1 MSTTDTIDNF
11 ADGLEPNLV
20 AVCAKLRETIDRN
33 LPQASSKLWHAIPVW
48 FVGENAVVGYDIRK
62 TGIVLMFWNGQH
74 FKTPGLEAS
83 GSFHVGQIHYTDP
96 AQIDDALM
104 ASWLAEAGT
113 NIWDMVGERR
123 AFIEKRKAEKATA
136 AVKPKAQPKAKA
148 ATKAATKAKPK
159 AKLKAK
165 AKSKSK
171 SKSKT
176 RAKAAPKAKARP
188 KARSKARGRAMRK
201 TAARKK

>member
-83 GSFHVGQIHYTDP
+83 GSFHVGQIQYTDP
-96 AQIDDALM
+96 AQIDEAQM
-104 ASWLAEAGT
+104 AAWLAEAGT

-123 AFIEKRKAEKATA
+123 AFVAKRKAA
-136 AVKPKAQPKAKA
+136 KAKA
-148 ATKAATKAKPK
+148 AAALKTKPKGKAKGGAKANTRTKNKAESKADARRKTKAKAKAKVKVK
-159 AKLKAK
+159 AKLK
-165 AKSKSK
+165 SK
-171 SKSKT
+171 
-176 RAKAAPKAKARP
+176 
-188 KARSKARGRAMRK
+188 RK
-201 TAARKK
+201 TARKK